1 MTTTT
6 LCQWKCFSVEQSQH
20 TLPDGREVEFTTVKH
35 PGAVIIVPIDK
46 AGDLV
51 MLNQYRPAIKDW
63 ILEFPA
69 GTLESNEDIL
79 GCAQRELAEETQL
92 SARHW
97 HNLGEL
103 FPVPGFCD
111 EVQYLF
117 LATDL
122 KPCQAQCDEDE
133 VIEVIKLTPAEFLR
147 KVALNEIK
155 DAKTLAAFLK
165 VQVLGHLTS
174 TNFAHTEDK

>member
-1 MTTTT
+1 MTTKI
-6 LCQWKCFSVEQSQH
+6 LCQWKCFSVEQSHH
-20 TLPDGREVEFTTVKH
+20 TLPDGREIDFTTVKH
-35 PGAVIIVPIDK
+35 PGAVIIVPIDEV
-46 AGDLV
+46 GDLV
-51 MLNQYRPAIKDW
+51 MINQYRPAIKKW

-79 GCAQRELAEETQL
+79 GCAQRELAEECQL
-92 SARHW
+92 RARHW

-103 FPVPGFCD
+103 YPVPGFCD

-117 LATDL
+117 LATQL

-133 VIEVIKLTPAEFLR
+133 VIDVVKVSPTEFLA
-147 KVALNEIK
+147 KVAQNEIK

-165 VQVLGHLTS
+165 LQAMGLLVP
-174 TNFAHTEDK
+174 N

>member
-1 MTTTT
+1 MTTKT

-20 TLPDGREVEFTTVKH
+20 TLPDGREIDFTTVKH
-35 PGAVIIVPIDK
+35 PGAVIIIPVDE
-46 AGDLV
+46 AGNLV
-51 MLNQYRPAIKDW
+51 MINQYRPAIKDW

-92 SARHW
+92 GARHW

-117 LATDL
+117 LATHL
-122 KPCQAQCDEDE
+122 KPYPAQCDEDE
-133 VIEVIKLTPAEFLR
+133 VIEVIKLTPADFLS
-147 KVALNEIK
+147 KVAQNEIK

-165 VQVLGHLTS
+165 LQAMGHLPS
-174 TNFAHTEDK
+174 TNFAHT

>member
-1 MTTTT
+1 MMTKKT

-20 TLPDGREVEFTTVKH
+20 TLPDGRKIDFTTVKH
-35 PGAVIIVPIDK
+35 PGAVIIVPVDES
-46 AGDLV
+46 GNLV
-51 MLNQYRPAIKDW
+51 MLNQYRPAIGGW

-69 GTLESNEDIL
+69 GTLETDEDIL

-117 LATDL
+117 MATHL
-122 KPCQAQCDEDE
+122 KASQAQCDDDE
-133 VIEVIKLTPAEFLR
+133 IFEVVKMTPTEFLS
-147 KVALNEIK
+147 KVAENEIK

-165 VQVLGHLTS
+165 VQAMGLLPS
-174 TNFAHTEDK
+174 PD

>member
-1 MTTTT
+1 MTTQT

-20 TLPDGREVEFTTVKH
+20 TLPDGREIEFTTVKH
-35 PGAVIIVPIDK
+35 PGAVIIVPIDES
-46 AGDLV
+46 GNLI
-51 MLNQYRPAIKDW
+51 MLKQYRPAIKDW

-117 LATDL
+117 LASLL

-133 VIEVIKLTPAEFLR
+133 VIEVVKMTPTEFLS
-147 KVALNEIK
+147 KVAENEIK
-155 DAKTLAAFLK
+155 DAKTLAAYLK
-165 VQVLGHLTS
+165 LQAMGLLPTS
-174 TNFAHTEDK
+174 D